1 MGHLKKRGINYVGM
15 ANWLM
20 VQETVLPA
28 TQLDTF
34 PRFPYLSKTNIVTVT
49 QRENKNIFFWI
60 PNIKFYD
67 GSPAKTLKCN
77 KNMKHKKKVI
87 PSFSLPLDIEHLGTF

>member
-20 VQETVLPA
+20 VQESVLPA

-34 PRFPYLSKTNIVTVT
+34 PRFPYLSKTNIVIVT
-49 QRENKNIFFWI
+49 QRENKNIFFGSQTLSFMTGLLLKHS
-60 PNIKFYD
+60 NLIK
-67 GSPAKTLKCN
+67 
-77 KNMKHKKKVI
+77 I
-87 PSFSLPLDIEHLGTF
+87 

>member
-15 ANWLM
+15 ANWLT

-49 QRENKNIFFWI
+49 QKEKTKTFLS
-60 PNIKFYD
+60 
-67 GSPAKTLKCN
+67 GS
-77 KNMKHKKKVI
+77 
-87 PSFSLPLDIEHLGTF
+87 